1 MSGWLPAKHRK
12 DNLGIKR
19 GSVLIS
25 LRIQSNSVKKK
36 KNTSMKC
43 FDYSTVQYLEGS
55 KGEMKNLDLTDTI

>member
-19 GSVLIS
+19 DSVLIS
-25 LRIQSNSVKKK
+25 LQIQSNSVKK
-36 KNTSMKC
+36 NTSIKC